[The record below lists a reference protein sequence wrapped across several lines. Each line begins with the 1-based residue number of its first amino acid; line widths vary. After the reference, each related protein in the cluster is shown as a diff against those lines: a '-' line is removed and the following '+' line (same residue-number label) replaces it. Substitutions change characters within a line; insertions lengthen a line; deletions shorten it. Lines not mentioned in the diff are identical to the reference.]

1 MCRGIIGRR
10 RPWPKRQLP
19 FTGGQTSLHVAVR
32 MRQGIRRRNPTPA
45 LQLRINA
52 AVDADAAVISERR
65 QFEWAACDETRFWLV
80 GKLLLKLC
88 DYLLQRLC
96 SHPDVDVNAPNHMG
110 TTALHM
116 TTQRQVAL
124 LLLEARANAN
134 SKDKFGDSPLHAAAR
149 ASECQVLTCLVEA
162 KGDVNGVNAN
172 GETPLRV
179 VLGTPSPCLAA
190 VEALLCNELDVN
202 SIAEVSSR
210 QTLVHVVLHAA
221 WAAPRRMPLVQKLCR
236 RSDIDVNAEDKK
248 GNTPLHV
255 ALNSYGDESYN
266 IVEALLRAGADANA
280 RDKTGETP
288 AHVAVRSAVV
298 ETRTFQSLLHAGA
311 ANLVELLLMVRKQR
325 DIWPIVEVLVA
336 DDALE
341 VNRVVV
347 AAERLTLLHVVLQT
361 DFPTESDRVRL
372 LQKICSRVDINA
384 NARDYQERSALHIA
398 SELYAVILLAN
409 ARANVNAKDLV
420 CESPLHAAARKSAW
434 QGLAY
439 LVWAMGD
446 VNTENKNGQTPM
458 QVVLN
463 APQPCLSCVEA
474 LLVADLDVNRIL
486 NKPSGETL
494 LHMALR
500 ATRGAPRR
508 RRTALVKKLC
518 ERADIDVNGAD
529 VSGCTALHVTLQ
541 PDEGD
546 AHDLVVVLVRAK
558 ADVNAKD
565 KSGSTP
571 AHLAVRSAV
580 VEPRTFVLLLRAG
593 ATNLVELLFL
603 VREQRNIWPIVEVL
617 AADTALDV
625 NQVVLASEKLT
636 LLHVILRTAF
646 PTGSQRWRLLQ
657 KLCSRVDLDT
667 NIPDQRGRMPLHL
680 TSQLDEVRLLAEAR
694 ANVSA
699 KDAIGE
705 LPLHVAV
712 RSSAWDVMKYL
723 VEAESDVNVESG
735 NGETPMQLVLN
746 SPNPCCAAAEMLLVS
761 ALDVNR
767 VVSATS
773 GQTILHLVLHAPWAV
788 SRREALV
795 RMLCS
800 HTDIDTNAIDA
811 EGLAP
816 LHLALR
822 ADVAQSQESESGI
835 HEIVELLLRAG
846 ADVGLQNKHGMTPA
860 HLASLRHDVHLRT
873 PLMMLCFARGC
884 AQQELHDGLLV
895 RLNGLEA
902 TCADFET
909 KQQRLLYDLRQARDT
924 NKNLERSCAQSSAE
938 NVDLLARQKLLQS
951 SELQL
956 QTKNSQ
962 QLIRISELENRIAS
976 LRRTYSE
983 LQASRSMVQAER
995 DQLHLQIQQRA
1006 RRLSELETLDSFFY
1020 VPPSKYEVL
1029 QVKPSPQIFGNRRE
1043 QFFREAES
1051 HFLRQLQPSSRLLGK
1066 LVSMVEV
1073 LFNGSVWQRYSGR
1086 RRIHGENC
1094 VERWG
1099 FHGTDEGS
1107 LQSIIRSGFE
1117 VGGEGVPI
1125 RNGAAAGHGVY
1136 LANSPD
1142 LSFGF
1147 ARVSKMIMAQFYV
1160 AGARQDRDAWV
1171 VACKDDVC
1179 PRYIIHF

>member
-336 DDALE
+336 DDAL
-341 VNRVVV
+341 
-347 AAERLTLLHVVLQT
+347 
-361 DFPTESDRVRL
+361 
-372 LQKICSRVDINA
+372 
-384 NARDYQERSALHIA
+384 
-398 SELYAVILLAN
+398 
-409 ARANVNAKDLV
+409 
-420 CESPLHAAARKSAW
+420 
-434 QGLAY
+434 
-439 LVWAMGD
+439 
-446 VNTENKNGQTPM
+446 
-458 QVVLN
+458 
-463 APQPCLSCVEA
+463 
-474 LLVADLDVNRIL
+474 
-486 NKPSGETL
+486 
-494 LHMALR
+494 
-500 ATRGAPRR
+500 
-508 RRTALVKKLC
+508 
-518 ERADIDVNGAD
+518 D
-529 VSGCTALHVTLQ
+529 VS
-541 PDEGD
+541 
-546 AHDLVVVLVRAK
+546 
-558 ADVNAKD
+558 
-565 KSGSTP
+565 
-571 AHLAVRSAV
+571 
-580 VEPRTFVLLLRAG
+580 
-593 ATNLVELLFL
+593 
-603 VREQRNIWPIVEVL
+603 
-617 AADTALDV
+617 
-625 NQVVLASEKLT
+625 QVVLASEKLT